1 MNGPTFNIEY
11 DPILSNPFPQTV
23 NYSKEI
29 DERVQYLQAMK
40 ERMSNTIQHPNNQN
54 NSLWTAIDNE
64 ISSLNEEQRNILFSD
79 TKYIQIDTQL
89 KQLVQEALI
98 NSVKGVIEQSQAGK
112 DLLTQQ
118 LNYVKS
124 SKNAIIAESNKKL
137 ELFKKFQIAAS
148 ANPNLTY
155 KEFCESINK

>member
-1 MNGPTFNIEY
+1 MNGPTFNIGY

-23 NYSKEI
+23 DYSKEI

-98 NSVKGVIEQSQAGK
+98 NSVKGVIEQSQVGK

-137 ELFKKFQIAAS
+137 ELFEKFQIAAS

>member
-1 MNGPTFNIEY
+1 MNGPTFNIGY

-23 NYSKEI
+23 DYTREI
-29 DERVQYLQAMK
+29 DERVKYLQAIKDKMAG
-40 ERMSNTIQHPNNQN
+40 SNQQTNQQKD
-54 NSLWTAIDNE
+54 SLWTAIDNE
-64 ISSLNEEQRNILFSD
+64 IGSLNEEQRNILFSD

-112 DLLTQQ
+112 NLLTQQ
-118 LNYVKS
+118 LNYIKS

-137 ELFKKFQIAAS
+137 ELFEKFQIAAS

>member
-1 MNGPTFNIEY
+1 MNGPTFNIGY
-11 DPILSNPFPQTV
+11 DPLLATPYNHMNDYT
-23 NYSKEI
+23 KEI
-29 DERVQYLQAMK
+29 DERLRYLQAMK
-40 ERMSNTIQHPNNQN
+40 ERMSNQNQIANNQKD
-54 NSLWTAIDNE
+54 SLWSAIDKE
-64 ISSLNEEQRNILFSD
+64 ISGLNEEQRNILFND
-79 TKYIQIDTQL
+79 NKYIQIDTQL

-98 NSVKGVIEQSQAGK
+98 NSVKGVIEQSQVGK

-124 SKNAIIAESNKKL
+124 SKNAIITESNKKL

>member
-1 MNGPTFNIEY
+1 MNGPTFNIGY
-11 DPILSNPFPQTV
+11 DPILSNPFPQMAD
-23 NYSKEI
+23 YSKEI

-40 ERMSNTIQHPNNQN
+40 ERMSNTVQPANNPN
-54 NSLWTAIDNE
+54 NSLWSAIDSE
-64 ISSLNEEQRNILFSD
+64 IGSLNDEQRNILFSD
-79 TKYIQIDTQL
+79 AKYIQIDNQL
-89 KQLVQEALI
+89 KQLIQEALI
-98 NSVKGVIEQSQAGK
+98 NSVKNVIEQSPNGK
-112 DLLTQQ
+112 ELLTQQ

-137 ELFKKFQIAAS
+137 ELFEKFQIAAK

>member
-1 MNGPTFNIEY
+1 
-11 DPILSNPFPQTV
+11 
-23 NYSKEI
+23 
-29 DERVQYLQAMK
+29 MK
-40 ERMSNTIQHPNNQN
+40 LNVI
-54 NSLWTAIDNE
+54 W
-64 ISSLNEEQRNILFSD
+64 LNEEQRNILFSD

-98 NSVKGVIEQSQAGK
+98 NSVKGVIEQSQVGK

-137 ELFKKFQIAAS
+137 ELFEKFQIAAS